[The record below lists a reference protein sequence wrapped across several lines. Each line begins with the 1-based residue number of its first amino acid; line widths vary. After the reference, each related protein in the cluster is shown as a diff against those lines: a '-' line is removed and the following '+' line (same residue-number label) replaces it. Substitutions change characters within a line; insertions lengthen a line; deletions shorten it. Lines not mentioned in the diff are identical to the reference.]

1 MEPMILTGITV
12 EKILDE
18 FCREKKIKSDDVQYE
33 VIEQGKSGFLGFIG
47 SRKAQI
53 KVTSFG
59 IKSEIRTFLE
69 TLLGKMNIE
78 FVDIEESETEDSFN
92 YHIVDSSEPGFL
104 IGKEAR
110 FLNNMQYLV
119 NRIFEDRKEAK
130 RIYLDVDNYKERQA
144 EQIVRR
150 YEPVLDRVISNK
162 KPYTLEPLDPN
173 IRRVIHKYIESR
185 PEISTLTIGDGKLKR
200 IVVFPKG
207 YDQTKIR
214 KRSYSPSYRRNN
226 TNSNTNSNPNHRST
240 NKKQS
245 DDTTKNTATSTPSNN
260 NSKPNNNPRNTRVTN
275 KPAAT
280 PNTPKSTFK
289 PRKKP
294 YRKPKKQQDSDSE

>member
-1 MEPMILTGITV
+1 MESKILTGGTV
-12 EKILDE
+12 EKILEE
-18 FCREKKIKSDDVQYE
+18 FCREHKIKADDIQYE
-33 VIEQGKSGFLGFIG
+33 VIEEGKSGFLGFIG
-47 SRKAQI
+47 SKKAQI
-53 KVTSFG
+53 KITSFG
-59 IKSEIRTFLE
+59 IKSEIKAFLE
-69 TLLGKMNIE
+69 TLLEKMEVE
-78 FVDIEESETEDSFN
+78 FVDIEETETEDSLN
-92 YHIVDSSEPGFL
+92 YHIVDSSDPGFL

-119 NRIFEDRKEAK
+119 NRVFEGRTEER

-150 YEPVLDRVISNK
+150 YEPVLDRVVSNQ

-185 PEISTLTIGDGKLKR
+185 PEIRTLTIGDGKMKR

-214 KRSYSPSYRRNN
+214 KRSYSPPSRRDNN
-226 TNSNTNSNPNHRST
+226 SRGTNNRSH
-240 NKKQS
+240 
-245 DDTTKNTATSTPSNN
+245 NN
-260 NSKPNNNPRNTRVTN
+260 NSETKSNRPH
-275 KPAAT
+275 
-280 PNTPKSTFK
+280 PKNASAPSGSKTGFK

-294 YRKPKKQQDSDSE
+294 YRKPKKQQESDSE